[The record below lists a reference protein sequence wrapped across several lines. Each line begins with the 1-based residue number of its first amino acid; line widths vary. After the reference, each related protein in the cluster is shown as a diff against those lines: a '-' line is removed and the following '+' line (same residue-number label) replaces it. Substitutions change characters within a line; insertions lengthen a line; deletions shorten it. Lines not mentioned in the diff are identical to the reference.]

1 MIYPMKR
8 RSFDL
13 TFLGLQIPLDL
24 GALMMAALFAYTL
37 RMSNAFVSV
46 RPLFTQIDFAKYIV
60 GSFGFACVFIAIF
73 TLTGMYQMRNL
84 RAWNELGRIIVGCTA
99 GTMILIATVFFQ
111 RDLTTSRFIV
121 LAVWSLSILFV
132 AIDRFGVRTLRHA
145 LLRAGFGH
153 RYVAIIGKGKTAT
166 SLADLYRQQPIL
178 GFTVVKKYSAWN
190 EQTREDLLKQM
201 EARAIDE
208 VLLADTNIAKEQAL
222 DLIAMA
228 ESHHISFRYLADLF
242 AASFTNISVST
253 NGGIPIIE
261 VKRTPLEGWG
271 RIFKR
276 LFDILISLVVIIL
289 TSPIML
295 AIAIAIK
302 CSSKGP
308 VFYARKADAGPP
320 TQRIGENGVPFN
332 YFKFRSM
339 RIGADTLHLNQ
350 AFIQTYGSL
359 REGPLMKVKED
370 PRVTPVGRFLRK
382 WSLDELPEFFLVL
395 KGDMSL
401 VGPRP
406 HMPEE
411 VRLYKPHHRRVLG
424 IKPGITGMAQISGRA
439 NLDFEDEVKL
449 DTWYI
454 EHWSPGLDLWIM
466 LKTPFVVLSRKGAY

>member
-1 MIYPMKR
+1 MR
-8 RSFDL
+8 RKFDL
-13 TFLGLQIPLDL
+13 TFLSLQIPLDL
-24 GALMMAALFAYTL
+24 AALMLAAFSAYAF

-46 RPLFTQIDFAKYIV
+46 RPLFAEINFSQYLATSFAF
-60 GSFGFACVFIAIF
+60 SCVFIGVF
-73 TLTGMYQMRNL
+73 VLTGLYAMRDQ

-121 LAVWSLSILFV
+121 LAIWSLSILFV
-132 AIDRFGVRTLRHA
+132 AIERLGLRTLRHA
-145 LLRAGFGH
+145 LLKAGFGH
-153 RYVAIIGKGKTAT
+153 RYVAIIGKGKAAT
-166 SLADLYRQQPIL
+166 SLADLYKQQSIL
-178 GFTVVKKYSAWN
+178 GFTVVKKYPSWN
-190 EQTREDLLKQM
+190 EQARDDLLKQM
-201 EARAIDE
+201 ETRAIDE
-208 VLLADTNIAKEQAL
+208 ILLADTSTTKEQAL
-222 DLIAMA
+222 ELIAIA

-242 AASFTNISVST
+242 AASFTNITVST

-276 LFDILISLVVIIL
+276 LFDIIISLIIIVL

-308 VFYARKADAGPP
+308 IFYAHTHLGKP
-320 TQRIGENGVPFN
+320 TMRIGENGIPFKF
-332 YFKFRSM
+332 FKFRSM
-339 RIGADTLHLNQ
+339 VDNADELHNDPEFMKQ
-350 AFIQTYGSL
+350 NAATRS
-359 REGPLMKVKED
+359 GPLMKVKND
-370 PRVTPVGRFLRK
+370 PRITRVGSFIRK
-382 WSLDELPEFFLVL
+382 TSLDELPQFFLVL
-395 KGDMSL
+395 KGDMSII
-401 VGPRP
+401 GPRP
-406 HMPEE
+406 HMQEE

-454 EHWSPGLDLWIM
+454 EHWSPGLDLWI
-466 LKTPFVVLSRKGAY
+466 LFKTPFIVLSRKGAY